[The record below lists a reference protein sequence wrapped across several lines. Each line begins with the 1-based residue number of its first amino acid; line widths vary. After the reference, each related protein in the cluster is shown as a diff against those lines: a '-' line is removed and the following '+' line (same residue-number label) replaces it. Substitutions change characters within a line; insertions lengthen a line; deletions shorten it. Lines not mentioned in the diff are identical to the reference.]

1 MTAVITAIAVSAAAV
16 AGASVYSANKSAKAQ
31 KQASDRQLQMTREQ
45 EAQKRQQFKRQNQNE
60 VNIAG
65 LLDQNTN
72 GGGLASTMLTGAGG
86 IDPTQMQLG
95 GKNNL
100 LGG

>member
-1 MTAVITAIAVSAAAV
+1 M
-16 AGASVYSANKSAKAQ
+16 YSANKSAKAQ
-31 KQASDRQLQMTREQ
+31 KQASDRQLEMTREQ
-45 EAQKRQQFKRQNQNE
+45 EAQKRQQFKRQNQSE

-65 LLDQNTN
+65 LLNQNTA
-72 GGGLASTMLTGAGG
+72 GGSLASTMLTGAGG
-86 IDPTQMQLG
+86 IDPSQMQLG